1 MLLLDA
7 AEQAA
12 LTPMPSLQLHRMV
25 YLADC
30 LSPIYDVPVADGEVL
45 KYKRGPFFAE
55 LHWDLDRLAGMSL
68 VEISGDSY
76 QRDVFGE
83 AWFFADYA
91 LSPTGFEFVET
102 ALKGSPMAR
111 ERHDFY
117 IEVAAAYASLD
128 LDARDDAALEDA
140 NFRRGDVDPEFV
152 IDYSERRDNAS
163 LQAANTF
170 KRFAP
175 PGVRVTSRDKLHL
188 YFRYLNR
195 MVEKRAG

>member
-1 MLLLDA
+1 
-7 AEQAA
+7 
-12 LTPMPSLQLHRMV
+12 
-25 YLADC
+25 
-30 LSPIYDVPVADGEVL
+30 
-45 KYKRGPFFAE
+45 
-55 LHWDLDRLAGMSL
+55 
-68 VEISGDSY
+68 
-76 QRDVFGE
+76 
-83 AWFFADYA
+83 
-91 LSPTGFEFVET
+91 
-102 ALKGSPMAR
+102 MAR